1 LALRRPGA
9 DARAR
14 IAESSARTQLKNAA
28 QAAQILRRAKT
39 AAGFWRMAT
48 GRGIICAAQLV
59 EPKWWAV

>member
-1 LALRRPGA
+1 MEPPQVADRRCRVEYSFTTIGTA
-9 DARAR
+9 
-14 IAESSARTQLKNAA
+14 TAA